1 MNEVS
6 TQVEPLDKALV
17 NLNSQLEKRTGE
29 LQKVLPSHISPER
42 FQRTLLTVATVNPDL
57 LRADRRSLIT
67 ACMKAAQDG
76 LLPDGREAAIVVF
89 ENSYNRGGEWVKIKE
104 AQYMPM
110 VYGLRKKILQSG
122 EISSFTTQVVYRCE
136 EESGRFLYE
145 EGTEAMLRHKP
156 MLDMTDEQALDENII
171 ATYSMVT
178 FKDGAKSYEVLPR
191 RELNKIQ
198 RASKTG
204 SPVDRNGKPRVVK
217 GPWKDWYSE
226 MCRKSAARRHS
237 KTLPMSGDL
246 LDTLNAGF
254 DDAGAGESVGRTF
267 ASAEPDAPVRLPPA
281 EEMGGNDEGEAHD
294 EQTGEIISED
304 DEREAALAADREA
317 EKLTGTGADEPEDEI
332 NDVREALE
340 EADEP
345 KDWSETEGMIVAALK
360 ERVTVPDVNSY
371 MVSNGLKIVLE
382 DAPKDVID
390 RIEAAKLARIAEI
403 QNGAK

>member
-89 ENSYNRGGEWVKIKE
+89 ENSYNRGGEWVKVKE

-156 MLDMTDEQALDENII
+156 MLDITDEQALDKNII
-171 ATYSMVT
+171 AAYSMVT

-226 MCRKSAARRHS
+226 MCRKSATRRHS

-246 LDTLNAGF
+246 LDTINAGF
-254 DDAGAGESVGRTF
+254 DDDAAGESVGRTF

-281 EEMGGNDEGEAHD
+281 EEIGGNDGEAYD
-294 EQTGEIISED
+294 KQTGEVINED

-317 EKLTGTGADEPEDEI
+317 GRLSGTAAAEPKDEI

-382 DAPKDVID
+382 DAPKDVIE
-390 RIEAAKLARIAEI
+390 RIEAAKRARIAEI